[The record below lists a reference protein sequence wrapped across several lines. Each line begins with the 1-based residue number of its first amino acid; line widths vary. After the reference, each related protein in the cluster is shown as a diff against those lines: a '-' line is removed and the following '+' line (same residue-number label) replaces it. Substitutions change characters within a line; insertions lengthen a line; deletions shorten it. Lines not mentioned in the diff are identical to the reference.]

1 MSVVDDD
8 LLRRAQSGDREAIEA
23 LLTRHQPDLRRFARR
38 VCRTSEDAD
47 DATQYA
53 MVQLSSQVSAFRGV
67 ARLTSWLFTIIKREC
82 LRLIAKFRRDAVE
95 ENVLDERLGSAR
107 DPDILI
113 ALQRALASLDPR
125 LREVLLLRDV
135 EELTGPEV
143 ASALGISLEAMKTRL
158 HRARYEM
165 RRSLGA

>member
-23 LLTRHQPDLRRFARR
+23 LLTRHQPDFRRFARR

-82 LRLIAKFRRDAVE
+82 LRLIRKFRRDAVE

-107 DPDILI
+107 DPDT
-113 ALQRALASLDPR
+113 SLRSSAHSRPST
-125 LREVLLLRDV
+125 RD
-135 EELTGPEV
+135 
-143 ASALGISLEAMKTRL
+143 SARCCYSAMLK
-158 HRARYEM
+158 
-165 RRSLGA
+165 S